1 MPTDPLPPPPLPAHS
16 PRPPDAPTALDG
28 IRVVDFSHFLAGP
41 LATMLLA
48 DLGAD
53 VIKVEKPDGGDDFR
67 TFQPRIGPDDDVSAA
82 FVWANRNKRSI
93 ALDLKRP
100 EGRQVALDLA
110 VTADVVVENF
120 SAGVMTSLGLDH
132 GTLSALNPRLV
143 YCAVSAYGR
152 SGPDADRLGFDPI
165 VQAETGF
172 MSLTGPPDG
181 EPTRSGPAIMDMS
194 TGMMAC
200 NAVLGALMARHRHG
214 VGQYLEVSL
223 FDTATLMLGFHAAN
237 YLVTGVPHRR
247 TGNTSAD
254 AAPVGVFHTAD
265 GPLYLA
271 VANDRIFRRLATEVL
286 GRPDLAADPDYAEAA
301 ARVPNRFRLAAQLEA
316 VLATAPRRHWLD
328 RLRAA
333 GVPAGAVR
341 TLDEGLGSAEMAGR
355 GTLSQ
360 IEHPTLGP
368 VPNMA
373 PPFRFAGTPV
383 VDPVAA
389 PTVGQHTGEILADVL
404 GYGPEQI
411 AALTEA
417 GAFGVQTPSAAAP
430 EPFS

>member
-1 MPTDPLPPPPLPAHS
+1 MPTDPLPPPPLPPHS
-16 PRPPDAPTALDG
+16 PRPAGAPTALDG

-53 VIKVEKPDGGDDFR
+53 VIKIEKPDGGDDFR
-67 TFQPRIGPDDDVSAA
+67 TFRPRVGPDDDVSAA

-110 VTADVVVENF
+110 AGADVVVENF
-120 SAGVMTSLGLDH
+120 SAGVMASLGLGYD
-132 GTLSALNPRLV
+132 TLAAVNPRLV

-165 VQAETGF
+165 VQAETGW
-172 MSLTGPPDG
+172 MSLTGPPEG

-214 VGQYLEVSL
+214 PGQYLEVSL

-254 AAPVGVFHTAD
+254 AAPVGVFPTAD
-265 GPLYLA
+265 GPIYLA
-271 VANDRIFRRLATEVL
+271 CASDRIFRRLAEVL
-286 GRPDLAADPDYAEAA
+286 GRPDLADDPDYAAA
-301 ARVPNRFRLAAQLEA
+301 SARVPNRFRLAAELEA
-316 VLATAPRRHWLD
+316 VLATGSRQHWLD

-355 GTLSQ
+355 GTLSR
-360 IEHPTLGP
+360 IDHPTLGP

-373 PPFRFAGTPV
+373 PPFRLTATPV

-389 PTVGQHTGEILADVL
+389 PTVGQHTPEILTDVL
-404 GYGPEQI
+404 GYDPDRI
-411 AALTEA
+411 ATLTEA
-417 GAFGVQTPSAAAP
+417 GAFGAP
-430 EPFS
+430 VSS

>member
-16 PRPPDAPTALDG
+16 PRPADAPVALDG

-41 LATMLLA
+41 LATMLLG
-48 DLGAD
+48 DLGAE
-53 VIKVEKPDGGDDFR
+53 VIKIEKPDGGDDFR
-67 TFQPRIGPDDDVSAA
+67 TFRPRVGPDDDVSAA
-82 FVWANRNKRSI
+82 FMWANRNKRSI

-100 EGRQVALDLA
+100 QGRQVALDLA

-120 SAGVMTSLGLDH
+120 SAGVMASLGLDYA
-132 GTLSALNPRLV
+132 TLATLNPRLV

-172 MSLTGPPDG
+172 MSLTGHPDG

-214 VGQYLEVSL
+214 LGQYLEVSL

-247 TGNTSAD
+247 TGNTSSD
-254 AAPVGVFHTAD
+254 AAPVGVFDAAD

-271 VANDRIFRRLATEVL
+271 VANDRIFRRLATDVL
-286 GRPDLAADPDYAEAA
+286 RRPDLADDPDFAHAS
-301 ARVPNRFRLAAQLEA
+301 ARVRNRFRLAAQLET
-316 VLATAPRRHWLD
+316 VLASAPREYWLD
-328 RLRAA
+328 RMRAA

-355 GTLSQ
+355 ATLSR

-368 VPNMA
+368 LPNMA
-373 PPFRFAGTPV
+373 PPFRLAGTPV

-389 PTVGQHTGEILADVL
+389 PTVGQHTAEILADVL
-404 GYGPEQI
+404 GYGPDQI
-411 AALTEA
+411 AALTQS
-417 GAFGVQTPSAAAP
+417 GAVGPQAPSTIAP
-430 EPFS
+430 